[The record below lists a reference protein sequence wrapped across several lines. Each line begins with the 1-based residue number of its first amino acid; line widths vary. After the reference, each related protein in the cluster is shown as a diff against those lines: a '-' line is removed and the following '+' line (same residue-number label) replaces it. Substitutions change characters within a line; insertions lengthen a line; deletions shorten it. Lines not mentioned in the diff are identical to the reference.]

1 MMQGTSDGTVIII
14 IIIIIVVALIVVVVV
29 VIVLRGRW
37 FEDRPHLMR
46 GSSNIS

>member
-1 MMQGTSDGTVIII
+1 MMQGTSNVVVVVV
-14 IIIIIVVALIVVVVV
+14 VVALIVVV

-46 GSSNIS
+46 GSNNIS